1 MGSIELLW
9 PVIIELFGVANII
22 QFSQSVLYGT
32 CFKNIFPTSQEKY
45 LPKNLS
51 SRIRVWAQV
60 PSYLFSLCVVIQP
73 YISKFCFHCHTQIL
87 RPNSCATFMRHN
99 TQEKLKNSHN
109 DFQILFAL
117 QCYNVTCIFI
127 TYTITH
133 VPLDKKTW
141 QKTCCESL
149 KCMLWEHAREEE
161 VN

>member
-1 MGSIELLW
+1 MALVSRTSSQHPKKNTFQKICQAVFGFGPKYRATYSRYVLL
-9 PVIIELFGVANII
+9 FDH
-22 QFSQSVLYGT
+22 
-32 CFKNIFPTSQEKY
+32 
-45 LPKNLS
+45 
-51 SRIRVWAQV
+51 
-60 PSYLFSLCVVIQP
+60 
-73 YISKFCFHCHTQIL
+73 ISKFCFHCHTQIL